1 MHRRKERYKVE
12 KKIIEL
18 KNENTKSTCLI
29 CCERD
34 ATIKMI
40 INRPK
45 HNDTVISFHICDRCL
60 AKMQDDIQKTCE

>member
-1 MHRRKERYKVE
+1 MKGIEKME

-18 KNENTKSTCLI
+18 KNDNEESTCLI

-40 INRPK
+40 INRQK